1 MKSKGLIVGLAGFAL
16 LAMFV
21 IFSYISFF
29 NTAVKLENSTR
40 AQWGQNQNNYDK
52 FWKSIS
58 EMAQVPDK
66 YKEDFKEV
74 LVGNTEAR
82 YGEDGSQA
90 QFQWIKEHAVN
101 FDSGMYNKLM
111 TAIEAGRGDFE
122 NNQEKLLDKQRKY
135 RDHVESF
142 GGSIWAGFSGHP
154 KEVMGEQAPP
164 KDIDGDGFI
173 TVLDY
178 PIVTSKKTK
187 RAFEEGEDEALDV
200 FGKDKK

>member
-1 MKSKGLIVGLAGFAL
+1 MNKGLLITIAGFVMLAL
-16 LAMFV
+16 F
-21 IFSYISFF
+21 IGFQYIGFF
-29 NTAVKLENSTR
+29 NEATKLEASTR

-58 EMAQVPDK
+58 EMAQVPSQHKD
-66 YKEDFKEV
+66 DFKEV

-90 QFQWIKEHAVN
+90 QFQWIQEHAVN
-101 FDSGMYNKLM
+101 FDSSMHVKLM

-122 NNQEKLLDKQRKY
+122 NNQKLLLDKQRKY
-135 RDHVESF
+135 RVHVESF

-164 KDIDGDGFI
+164 KDIDGDGFL

-187 RAFEEGEDEALDV
+187 RAFEEAEDEALDV
-200 FGKDKK
+200 FGKNK